1 MEAYGTARPRS
12 RGNKKLHQRR
22 LLVDATR
29 DDTPSH
35 SEIRFSTR
43 KATKAT
49 NYNEDDNDPFEE
61 EDQIVAQD
69 YYIAA
74 EDTTPGI
81 DIVLEHRIP
90 GQQPDDD
97 VGK

>member
-1 MEAYGTARPRS
+1 M
-12 RGNKKLHQRR
+12 
-22 LLVDATR
+22 VDATR
-29 DDTPSH
+29 DHTPSH
-35 SEIRFSTR
+35 SELRFSTR

-61 EDQIVAQD
+61 DDQSYAQE

-74 EDTTPGI
+74 EDITPGI
-81 DIVLEHRIP
+81 DIVLEHQVPEQERTRN
-90 GQQPDDD
+90 